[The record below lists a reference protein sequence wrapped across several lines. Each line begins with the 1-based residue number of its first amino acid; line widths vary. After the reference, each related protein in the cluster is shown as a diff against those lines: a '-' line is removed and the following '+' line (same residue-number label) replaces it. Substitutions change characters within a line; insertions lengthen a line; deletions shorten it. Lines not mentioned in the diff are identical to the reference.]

1 MRSATYVMQCIR
13 QAYLRVS
20 PSSHRSRGV
29 MKHVA
34 KRHSLN
40 YIRRLHKMTKSHR
53 VIGGLTASTTH
64 HDFNYMYGTIDS
76 YTVRVVERRDVV
88 AGELRAVSMRWVI
101 AEIDLRHNPDVPHIF
116 IAPNGSDRIPYS
128 RLFRT
133 APALTPI
140 NLGSSQH
147 YPDDFEAHYT
157 LYARPSVAQLCE
169 TLFTPY
175 VAKHVVARLFPHA
188 IELHH
193 GRLYVYAS
201 HSLITRPII
210 DALVGQAVWLAKTL
224 DNNSLT
230 QR

>member
-1 MRSATYVMQCIR
+1 MRRSASYTLQRIQ
-13 QAYLRVS
+13 QARLKVL
-20 PSSHRSRGV
+20 PSSYRARRI

-34 KRHSLN
+34 KRHSLK
-40 YIRRLHKMTKSHR
+40 YVGRLHKSNDTHR

-64 HDFNYMYGTIDS
+64 HDFNYLYGAVDS
-76 YTVRVVERRDVV
+76 YAVRVVERRDIVK
-88 AGELRAVSMRWVI
+88 GEQRATSVRWIIV
-101 AEIDLRHNPDVPHIF
+101 EIDLQHNPDVPHIF

-147 YPDDFEAHYT
+147 YHEDFETHYT
-157 LYARPSVAQLCE
+157 VYARPSVAQLCE
-169 TLFTPY
+169 SLLTPY
-175 VAKHVVARLFPHA
+175 VAKHVVAKLFPHA

-201 HSLITRPII
+201 HTLITSPVI
-210 DALVGQAVWLAKTL
+210 DALVGQALWLAKAL
-224 DNNSLT
+224 DTNSPK
-230 QR
+230 